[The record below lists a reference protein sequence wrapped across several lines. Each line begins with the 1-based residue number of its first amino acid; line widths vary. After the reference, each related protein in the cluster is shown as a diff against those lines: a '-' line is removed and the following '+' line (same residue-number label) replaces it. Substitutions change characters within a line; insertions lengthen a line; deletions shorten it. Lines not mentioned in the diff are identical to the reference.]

1 MAHWAATFGMR
12 RSLPPAL
19 IDRNPATLAWSL
31 AHIMQARAGARPFIA
46 QKGKGMIELFVAAIF
61 MVQAVPQLSGQAPP
75 LAVSRAEVFE
85 HAPGLDE
92 LFVRVNRDPRKW
104 LETFSSIT
112 IDVVAN
118 VAGEVISAKA
128 VPDGESLPEAIT
140 QAESLVRTLRFRPF
154 ERNGHAVAAK
164 FQVMVSVLP
173 RELKPALHVPFPK
186 VRDWKTMKI
195 TLERGSPYGTD
206 YTIAVFG
213 DGTVLYKGISNV
225 AFMGTHRGSVPPGN
239 VAELVRLF
247 EQADYYSL
255 RDEYSV
261 HADSFSQTTSIEI
274 DGHRKQ
280 VENTSGLEVGMPL
293 AVERLEQAI
302 DRLSGSE
309 RWTQGNA
316 ETMAALEAEH
326 WDFKSAQAANTLARA
341 AGSGNAAV
349 VRDLAR
355 AGVPLTGYSQLDR
368 TSGTKCCTALE
379 TAAARGDLIMLQAL
393 LDAGAGSRAEQ
404 MGRALVASAGSGKVE
419 AFRFLLANGASL
431 AARDERGRTALMAAA
446 FGGFP
451 ATVTEVLKS
460 RVDVNTASTPP
471 PPRCAPEITRQGGCP
486 EFADGDGATAL
497 MAAVEPRDYD
507 AWPEG
512 VDRVE
517 VVRLLLA
524 AGADVN
530 ARDKRGNTA
539 LLLTNNLEQA
549 VLLLQAG
556 ADPNAHNQEGTSAF
570 SNTSGDDIKRL
581 LIEHGAVEP
590 AKNAKGK

>member
-1 MAHWAATFGMR
+1 
-12 RSLPPAL
+12 
-19 IDRNPATLAWSL
+19 
-31 AHIMQARAGARPFIA
+31 
-46 QKGKGMIELFVAAIF
+46 MIEFFVAAVF
-61 MVQAVPQLSGQAPP
+61 LLQAAPQAEAPVAPP
-75 LAVSRAEVFE
+75 LTVSRAEVFE
-85 HAPGLDE
+85 HAAGLDE
-92 LFVRVNRDPRKW
+92 LFVRVNRDPRTW
-104 LETFSSIT
+104 TEIFSSLT
-112 IDVVAN
+112 VDVVTNA
-118 VAGEVISAKA
+118 AGEVISAKA
-128 VPDGESLPEAIT
+128 VPDSESLRLSEVIA
-140 QAESLVRTLRFRPF
+140 QVESLVRTLHFRPF
-154 ERNGHAVAAK
+154 ERSGHAVAAK
-164 FQVMVSVLP
+164 FQLMVSVLP
-173 RELKPALHVPFPK
+173 RELKPARHVPFPK
-186 VRDWKTMKI
+186 VRDWKTAKI
-195 TLERGSPYGTD
+195 TLQRGSSFGTD

-213 DGTVLYKGISNV
+213 DGTALYKGISNM
-225 AFMGTHRGSVPPGN
+225 AFMGRHRGSVPPGN

-261 HADSFSQTTSIEI
+261 HADSLSQTTSIEI
-274 DGHRKQ
+274 DGRRKQ

-316 ETMAALEAEH
+316 ETLAALEAEH

-341 AGSGNAAV
+341 ADSGNAAV

-355 AGVPLTGYSQLDR
+355 AGVPLTGYSQVDR
-368 TSGTKCCTALE
+368 TNGTRCCTALE
-379 TAAARGDLIMLQAL
+379 TAAARGDLIMLKAL
-393 LDAGAGSRAEQ
+393 LDAGAGAHAEPL
-404 MGRALVASAGSGKVE
+404 GRALVASAGAGKAD
-419 AFRFLLANGASL
+419 AFRLLLANGASL
-431 AARDERGRTALMAAA
+431 SARDERGRTALMAAA

-451 ATVTEVLKS
+451 ATVAEVLRS
-460 RVDVNTASTPP
+460 QVDVNTAATPP
-471 PPRCAPEITRQGGCP
+471 PPRCDPEITRQGGCP
-486 EFADGDGATAL
+486 EFADGDGETAL

-530 ARDKRGNTA
+530 ARDKRDNTA

-556 ADPNAHNQEGTSAF
+556 ADPNAHNQAGTTAF
-570 SNTSGDDIKRL
+570 SNTSSDDIKRL
-581 LIEHGAVEP
+581 LIEHGAVEAVKRP
-590 AKNAKGK
+590 ARKGR